1 MKIALSPY
9 HLTTRELP
17 AMTALQLASS
27 VITFMPGVMAGVGS
41 HAGRFE
47 RLARGSH
54 RYSRVVESWGW
65 STPLWEA
72 GVIESGLPDDDASTD
87 MRVAWERC
95 TRDDRYAPL
104 RPFLK
109 GHLLEDQSRWI
120 EAAAA
125 DVLKGG
131 PDPAITVPLTAG
143 LDRFAARNRL
153 AVVRPKPTSIAQ
165 HAEAALATP
174 IASVVLPVLVQASAE
189 RILLM
194 RDTLRVELGD
204 LRHALADASVGRE
217 SSLRTAARAYAE
229 SFAAAEPELHAD
241 QARDEV
247 RVIAAP
253 ISLAIVRLP
262 ADAVLRSSCSA
273 ACGALGAP
281 PPAHAPG
288 LAQPDPFD
296 RADLISFVVGKVGAS
311 ATAAPRLSPG
321 RR

>member
-1 MKIALSPY
+1 MKVALSPY

-17 AMTALQLASS
+17 AMIALQLASS
-27 VITFMPGVMAGVGS
+27 VVTFMPGVMAGIGS

-47 RLARGSH
+47 RLARGSQ
-54 RYSRVVESWGW
+54 RYTRVVESWGW

-72 GVIESGLPDDDASTD
+72 GVVESGMPDDDASTD

-153 AVVRPKPTSIAQ
+153 AVIRPKPTSIAQ
-165 HAEAALATP
+165 QAEAALATP
-174 IASVVLPVLVQASAE
+174 IASVVLPALVQASAE
-189 RILLM
+189 RLLLL
-194 RDTLRVELGD
+194 RDTLHGELDD
-204 LRHALADASVGRE
+204 LRHALADTCVGRE
-217 SSLRTAARAYAE
+217 SSLRSAARSYAE
-229 SFAAAEPELHAD
+229 AFAAAEIELHAD

-247 RVIAAP
+247 RVISTP
-253 ISLAIVRLP
+253 VSLTIVKLP

-281 PPAHAPG
+281 PPSHVSG

-296 RADLISFVVGKVGAS
+296 RVDLISFVVGKVGATS
-311 ATAAPRLSPG
+311 AASPRLSPG